1 MFKADA
7 KQILPRF
14 AYDTLPRKSQQ
25 KTSALAFY
33 MLDSEYNASIGK
45 VQPIL

>member
-1 MFKADA
+1 MQNKSFPG
-7 KQILPRF
+7 LH
-14 AYDTLPRKSQQ
+14 TVLSPRKSQQ